1 MSEDVITAKDIAVV
15 TNELFNKRLKMETVT
30 LYASQLLE
38 SIVTEL
44 TTRELLAIINNT
56 KSQKVMCVAY
66 KELLRRYGYAD
77 SQRYCGEL

>member
-1 MSEDVITAKDIAVV
+1 MITAKDVANV
-15 TNELFNKRLKMETVT
+15 TKELFNKKIKLETVIS
-30 LYASQLLE
+30 YASEILE

-66 KELLRRYGYAD
+66 RELLRRYGYAD
-77 SQRYCGEL
+77 SAGDCREH